1 MKSLIKLTP
10 VMVIAGLMLSGVDIL
25 LAAPISFMYAI
36 MVGMAVDRYKFNEL
50 LDAALENLK
59 HFLIV
64 FLILQAAYAVAECFM
79 ATGVAA
85 SVINM
90 SLAAG
95 LNAKFLAVVALL
107 VTSILSIATG
117 TSWGTFAACAPIFL
131 WLNHIV
137 GGNIALTIGA
147 IAGGSCFGD
156 NIGLIS
162 DTTIVSSGIQEV
174 EIIKRVRHQG
184 VWSFLCL
191 AISAVVFYFVA
202 VAMGLPSTTAKAADA
217 IAQIPPDVWAAL
229 AEKRASAVTL
239 LELVKTGVPAYM
251 VLPLIIVLGL
261 AIKGCNTLICLGAGI
276 ISSLI
281 FGLMAGTVSSLTDF
295 MDLVYTGFSDAG
307 SWSIAMMLWVGAF
320 GGVMRKMEA
329 FDPIAVL
336 VLRMVKKVR
345 HLMFSN
351 ALICFIG
358 NAALADEMAQIVTIG
373 PIIKQM
379 TESSVVGSKE
389 DMYTLA
395 LRNATFSDAMGVLGS
410 QLIPWHVYMGFFIGI
425 SASVY
430 PLAANITAG
439 DIITHNYLA
448 WIAVGSMFFLTF
460 TGLDRFIPL
469 FKIPAEPDVYLKS
482 QAYKYAKA
490 EVKPTED

>member
-1 MKSLIKLTP
+1 MKALMRLSPIA
-10 VMVIAGLMLSGVDIL
+10 VIAGLMLSGMDIL
-25 LAAPISFMYAI
+25 LAAPLSFLYASL
-36 MVGMAVDRYKFNEL
+36 VAMAVDRYKFQEL
-50 LDAALENLK
+50 LDAALDNLK

-95 LNAKFLAVVALL
+95 LSAKTVAVAALL
-107 VTSILSIATG
+107 LTAVLSTATG

-162 DTTIVSSGIQEV
+162 DTTIVSSGMQEV
-174 EIIKRVRHQG
+174 EIIHRVRHQG
-184 VWSFLCL
+184 VWSLLCL
-191 AISAVVFYFVA
+191 TAGAVVFYV
-202 VAMGLPSTTAKAADA
+202 VSSVIGLPSTTAQAAEA
-217 IAQIPPDVWAAL
+217 IAQIPADVWTVL
-229 AEKRASAVTL
+229 EEERASAVTL
-239 LELVKTGVPAYM
+239 LKLVQSGVPAYM
-251 VLPLIIVLGL
+251 IIPLIIVIGTAVKGYSTLTCL
-261 AIKGCNTLICLGAGI
+261 ASGI
-276 ISSLI
+276 ISSLV
-281 FGLMAGTVSSLTDF
+281 FGFMAGTVTSITEFL
-295 MDLVYTGFSDAG
+295 DLVYTGFSDAG

-320 GGVMRKMEA
+320 GGVMRKMDA
-329 FDPIAVL
+329 FDPIVVL
-336 VLRMVKKVR
+336 VLKMVRKVR

-351 ALICFIG
+351 ALLCLIG
-358 NAALADEMAQIVTIG
+358 NAALADEMAQIVTIS
-373 PIIKQM
+373 PIIKDM

-395 LRNATFSDAMGVLGS
+395 LRNATYADAMGVLGS
-410 QLIPWHVYMGFFIGI
+410 QLIPWHCYMGFFLGI

-430 PLAANITAG
+430 PLASGLTAG
-439 DIITHNYLA
+439 DIITHNYFA
-448 WIAVGSMFFLTF
+448 WIAVGSMLLLTF
-460 TGLDRFIPL
+460 TGFDKYIPL
-469 FKIPAEPDVYLKS
+469 FKLPSEPDVYLKS
-482 QAYKYAKA
+482 QAAQYEK
-490 EVKPTED
+490 

>member
-1 MKSLIKLTP
+1 MKALMRLSPIA
-10 VMVIAGLMLSGVDIL
+10 VIAGLMLSGMDIL
-25 LAAPISFMYAI
+25 LAAPLSFLYASL
-36 MVGMAVDRYKFNEL
+36 VAMAVDRYKFQEL
-50 LDAALENLK
+50 LDAALDNLK

-95 LNAKFLAVVALL
+95 LSAKTVAVAALL
-107 VTSILSIATG
+107 LTAVLSTATG

-162 DTTIVSSGIQEV
+162 DTTIVSSGMQEV
-174 EIIKRVRHQG
+174 EMIHRVRHQG
-184 VWSFLCL
+184 VWSLLCL
-191 AISAVVFYFVA
+191 TAGAVVFYV
-202 VAMGLPSTTAKAADA
+202 VSSVIGLPSTTAQAAEA
-217 IAQIPPDVWAAL
+217 IAQIPADVWTVL
-229 AEKRASAVTL
+229 EEERASAVTL
-239 LELVKTGVPAYM
+239 LKLVQSGVPAYM
-251 VLPLIIVLGL
+251 IIPLIIVIGTAVKGYSTLTCL
-261 AIKGCNTLICLGAGI
+261 ASGI
-276 ISSLI
+276 ISSLV
-281 FGLMAGTVSSLTDF
+281 FGFMAGTVTSITEFL
-295 MDLVYTGFSDAG
+295 DLVYTGFSDAG

-320 GGVMRKMEA
+320 GGVMRKMDA
-329 FDPIAVL
+329 FDPIVVL
-336 VLRMVKKVR
+336 VLKMVRKVR

-351 ALICFIG
+351 ALLCLIG
-358 NAALADEMAQIVTIG
+358 NAALADEMAQIVTIS
-373 PIIKQM
+373 PIIKNM

-395 LRNATFSDAMGVLGS
+395 LRNATYADAMGVLGS
-410 QLIPWHVYMGFFIGI
+410 QLIPWHCYMGFFLGI

-430 PLAANITAG
+430 PLASGLTAG
-439 DIITHNYLA
+439 DIITHNYFA
-448 WIAVGSMFFLTF
+448 WIAVGSMLLLTF
-460 TGLDRFIPL
+460 TGFDKYIPL
-469 FKIPAEPDVYLKS
+469 FKIPSEPDVYLKS
-482 QAYKYAKA
+482 QAAQYEK
-490 EVKPTED
+490 